1 MDGKNKQFQVIIL
14 NHTLQGITDRLF
26 GCFETSKVLFINPI
40 KINIC
45 FQKHMRAFNIL
56 IQPLYLQQ
64 RLNRKT
70 KDIVAC

>member
-40 KINIC
+40 QINIC